1 MPALRVRCR
10 SERIAGSKEHC
21 RERRQPR
28 RAVSIADVTE
38 YRDGEVHS
46 DFGCG
51 GDDVDLHLSVGEVDK
66 EQGGPEGVDQD
77 RAGKEAVEEGGDEGE
92 LFVP

>member
-1 MPALRVRCR
+1 M
-10 SERIAGSKEHC
+10 
-21 RERRQPR
+21 
-28 RAVSIADVTE
+28 
-38 YRDGEVHS
+38 
-46 DFGCG
+46 
-51 GDDVDLHLSVGEVDK
+51 DK